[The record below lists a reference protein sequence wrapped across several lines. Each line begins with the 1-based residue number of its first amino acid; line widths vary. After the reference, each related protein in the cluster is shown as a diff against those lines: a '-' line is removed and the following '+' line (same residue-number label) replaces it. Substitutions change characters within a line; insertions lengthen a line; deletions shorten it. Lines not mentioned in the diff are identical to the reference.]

1 MLKRIDRYILQRYVS
16 TFLFTALL
24 FSLIAAAID
33 LSEKLTKFIKNDL
46 DFVEILNRYYLH
58 FFPYI
63 NGLLWP
69 LYALISVIFFTSRLA
84 YNSEIISMFNAGMS
98 FRRLLRPYMIGA
110 TVFALGHLMGNHY
123 FIPLANKAR
132 LDFEYQYIWTTNDKG
147 QTNDLHLFLKP
158 GEKIFINFYRKADSS
173 MIDVRLEKYNGQQ
186 LTSILKARSARWMG
200 ATRSWRLRSYEIRE
214 LDSLGGEHLVTG
226 MGEELD
232 TLLNIEPADFVQYVD
247 QKDMMTTPE
256 LSRYIDKLRSRGA
269 GNTRKFEIE
278 RHRRTADPFTILILT
293 IIGVAVASRKVRGGM
308 GLHLAIGIGVGA
320 IYIFLSRFSTTFAM
334 NQSLSPLLG
343 VWIPNIIFA
352 GISYILAG
360 RAQQ

>member
-1 MLKRIDRYILQRYVS
+1 MKQIDRYILKRYLS
-16 TFLFTALL
+16 TFLFTAML
-24 FSLIAAAID
+24 FSMIAAAID
-33 LSEKLTKFIKNDL
+33 ASEKLTKFIKNDL
-46 DFVEILNRYYLH
+46 SLLEVVERYYIN

-110 TVFALGHLMGNHY
+110 TIMALGHMFGNHY
-123 FIPLANKAR
+123 FIPKANKAR

-173 MIDVRLEKYNGQQ
+173 MIDVRLERYEGQT
-186 LTSILKARSARWMG
+186 LTSILKARSARWMS
-200 ATRSWRLRSYEIRE
+200 ATRTWRLRSYEIRE
-214 LDSLGGEHLVTG
+214 LDSLGGEHLITG

-232 TLLNIEPADFVQYVD
+232 TMLNLEPADFVQYVD

-256 LSRYIDKLRSRGA
+256 LSHYIDKLRSRGA
-269 GNTRKFEIE
+269 GNTRKFEVE
-278 RHRRTADPFTILILT
+278 RYRRTADPFTILILT

-308 GLHLAIGIGVGA
+308 GLHLAIGIGMGA

-352 GISYILAG
+352 GISYWLAK
-360 RAQQ
+360 RAQE

>member
-1 MLKRIDRYILQRYVS
+1 MLKRIDRYILKKYVS

-24 FSLIAAAID
+24 FSMIAAAID
-33 LSEKLTKFIKNDL
+33 LSEKLTKFINNDL
-46 DFVEILNRYYLH
+46 SLIEVMERYYINFL
-58 FFPYI
+58 PYI

-110 TVFALGHLMGNHY
+110 TIFALGHILGNHY
-123 FIPLANKAR
+123 FIPMANKAR
-132 LDFEYQYIWTTNDKG
+132 LDFEYQYIWTTNENG

-158 GEKIFINFYRKADSS
+158 GEKIFINFYRKVDSS
-173 MIDVRLEKYNGQQ
+173 MIDVRLERYEGQK
-186 LTSILKARSARWMG
+186 LTSILKARSARWIT
-200 ATRSWRLRSYEIRE
+200 ATRQWRLSSYEIRQ
-214 LDSLGGEHLVTG
+214 LDSLGEQLVSN

-232 TLLNIEPADFVQYVD
+232 TTLNLEPADFVQYVD

-256 LSRYIDKLRSRGA
+256 LTRYIHKLQSRGA
-269 GNTRKFEIE
+269 GNTRKFEVE
-278 RHRRTADPFTILILT
+278 KHRRTADPFTILILT

-308 GLHLAIGIGVGA
+308 GLHLAIGIGMGA

-352 GISYILAG
+352 GISYWLAK
-360 RAQQ
+360 RAQE

>member
-1 MLKRIDRYILQRYVS
+1 MLKRIDRYILKKYVS

-24 FSLIAAAID
+24 FSMIAAAID

-46 DFVEILNRYYLH
+46 SLIEVMERYYMNFL
-58 FFPYI
+58 PYI

-84 YNSEIISMFNAGMS
+84 YNSEIISMFNAGLS

-110 TVFALGHLMGNHY
+110 TIFAFGHMVGNHY
-123 FIPLANKAR
+123 FIPKANKAR

-173 MIDVRLEKYNGQQ
+173 MIDVRLERYAGQE
-186 LTSILKARSARWMG
+186 LTSILKARSARWISE
-200 ATRSWRLRSYEIRE
+200 TRQWRLRSYEIRQ
-214 LDSLGGEHLVTG
+214 LDSLGEHLVSA

-232 TLLNIEPADFVQYVD
+232 TTLNLEPADFVQYVD

-256 LSRYIDKLRSRGA
+256 LTRYIHKLRSRGA
-269 GNTRKFEIE
+269 GNTRKFEVE

-308 GLHLAIGIGVGA
+308 GLHLAIGIGMGA

-352 GISYILAG
+352 GISYWLAK
-360 RAQQ
+360 RAQE

>member
-1 MLKRIDRYILQRYVS
+1 
-16 TFLFTALL
+16 
-24 FSLIAAAID
+24 
-33 LSEKLTKFIKNDL
+33 
-46 DFVEILNRYYLH
+46 VERYYIN

-110 TVFALGHLMGNHY
+110 TIMALGHMVGNHY
-123 FIPLANKAR
+123 FIPRANKAR

-173 MIDVRLEKYNGQQ
+173 MIDVRLERYEGQT

-200 ATRSWRLRSYEIRE
+200 TTRTWRLRSYEIRE
-214 LDSLGGEHLVTG
+214 LDSLGGEHLISG

-232 TLLNIEPADFVQYVD
+232 TMLNLEPADFVQYVD

-256 LSRYIDKLRSRGA
+256 LSHYIDKLRSRGA
-269 GNTRKFEIE
+269 GNTRKFEVE
-278 RHRRTADPFTILILT
+278 RYRRTADPFTILILT

-352 GISYILAG
+352 GISYWLAK
-360 RAQQ
+360 RAQE